1 MTATRSLSIALAQYP
16 ARYNDVPGALGWLEG
31 QLEQHRDE
39 TDLVLLPEAAF
50 TGYVSPR
57 GDFDLSPLAEPL
69 DGFTARACANIARRY
84 QVALGVPL
92 IERDG
97 RRCYNSLLL
106 FNADG
111 ARIGH
116 WRKRHPWI
124 PENWASPGN
133 LGTPVIELNGVHI
146 AAAICFDLHFIAD
159 EAAAELTAADLLL
172 FPSAWVEEEDSR
184 PVRLTGLAEHFRL
197 AVANANWGAGRPRV
211 PGQGHSMILGSDGR
225 ELAATPPH
233 SASGW
238 CQATLT
244 FPPRSG
250 DTP

>member
-31 QLEQHRDE
+31 QLELHRDE
-39 TDLVLLPEAAF
+39 ADLVLLPEAAF

-84 QVALGVPL
+84 QLALGVPL
-92 IERDG
+92 IERDD

-111 ARIGH
+111 ERIGH

-172 FPSAWVEEEDSR
+172 FPSAGVAEEDSR